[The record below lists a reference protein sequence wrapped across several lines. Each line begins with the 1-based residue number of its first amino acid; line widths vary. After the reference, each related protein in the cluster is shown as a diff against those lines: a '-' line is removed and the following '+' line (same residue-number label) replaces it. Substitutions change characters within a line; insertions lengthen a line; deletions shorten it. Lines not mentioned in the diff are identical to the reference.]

1 MISFLRFPLSHLPS
15 SYPEKLTGTKIPLSR
30 GFMMVKSAGSFFYIH
45 SETGHLKQFFNM
57 IIRVLFVSFAI
68 SNPHRLI
75 FICGC
80 VLKLKKIEKAFQN
93 GEKLEL
99 ILKQRH
105 L

>member
-1 MISFLRFPLSHLPS
+1 
-15 SYPEKLTGTKIPLSR
+15 
-30 GFMMVKSAGSFFYIH
+30 
-45 SETGHLKQFFNM
+45 M
-57 IIRVLFVSFAI
+57 IIRVLFMSFAI
-68 SNPHRLI
+68 LNPHRLI

>member
-1 MISFLRFPLSHLPS
+1 
-15 SYPEKLTGTKIPLSR
+15 
-30 GFMMVKSAGSFFYIH
+30 
-45 SETGHLKQFFNM
+45 M
-57 IIRVLFVSFAI
+57 IILVLFMSFAI
-68 SNPHRLI
+68 PNPHRLI

-80 VLKLKKIEKAFQN
+80 VLKLKKIELEKAFQN

>member
-1 MISFLRFPLSHLPS
+1 
-15 SYPEKLTGTKIPLSR
+15 
-30 GFMMVKSAGSFFYIH
+30 
-45 SETGHLKQFFNM
+45 M